1 VTTKE
6 AAERYVAPVD
16 RVLDEVAAKWPARVT
31 VLRPVDYFC
40 DEECPVVLNGLW
52 LYSNRTHLSLAGAD
66 HMIARS
72 GEAFRNFLGEGEERR

>member
-16 RVLDEVAAKWPARVT
+16 RVLNEVAANWPDRVT
-31 VLRPVDYFC
+31 VLRPVDHFC
-40 DEECPVVLNGLW
+40 DDECPVVLNGLW

-66 HMIARS
+66 HMISRS
-72 GEAFRNFLGEGEERR
+72 GEAFRNFLAEGEERR